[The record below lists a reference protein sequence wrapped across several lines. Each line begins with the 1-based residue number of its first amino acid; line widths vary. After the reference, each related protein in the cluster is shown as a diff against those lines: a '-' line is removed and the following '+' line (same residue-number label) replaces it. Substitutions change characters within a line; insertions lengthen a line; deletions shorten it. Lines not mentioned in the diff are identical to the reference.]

1 MKIYTFCSFVVGLIL
16 CPLFLFAQEEE
27 KSCKLIDDRLYEVYD
42 TSYIDQLNKEDP
54 SLLRRWTF
62 YLDHAYYITDRPLEL
77 EWKNYP
83 PVVIKD
89 LKNINILLLEKEQ
102 QLRRNWN
109 RPSIYRISNTKKFL
123 VYWPGKQFTS
133 KMRSNL
139 SAQKD

>member
-1 MKIYTFCSFVVGLIL
+1 MKISTSHWCAAALIL
-16 CPLFLFAQEEE
+16 FPLFLLGQEE
-27 KSCKLIDDRLYEVYD
+27 KNPKIHIDDRLYEVYD
-42 TSYIDQLNKEDP
+42 TSYIDQLNQENP
-54 SLLRRWTF
+54 TLLKRWTF
-62 YLDHAYYITDRPLEL
+62 YMDHAFYITDRPLEL

-83 PVVIKD
+83 PVVVKD

-109 RPSIYRISNTKKFL
+109 HPSIYRITNTKKFL

-139 SAQKD
+139 SAQKN